1 MHARL
6 RPHACASTFKGR
18 FCVTMYML
26 QFISN
31 VFSVQNYTKIAKS
44 ASEMQKNVSFGVKK
58 VIFCYFARRFGMKF

>member
-6 RPHACASTFKGR
+6 RPYAWMSPLKGR

-31 VFSVQNYTKIAKS
+31 VFSVQNYTKFAKS